1 MSSQDPVRN
10 YVLGMYPRS
19 KDWAKQVSKMSK
31 EQVFAIYKRDLEDK
45 EQKKLEEE
53 TARLADDFPQGKLF

>member
-1 MSSQDPVRN
+1 
-10 YVLGMYPRS
+10 MYPRS